1 MALWTWG
8 SRFSLGLFYPTGE
21 LMMQGE
27 VDIIQLCAEGYPSS
41 QVRALACSLALLLT
55 DIPLVLNDYP
65 QLVTETGRSFW
76 LPRWIEGP
84 FARQNHGSLLEGMP

>member
-1 MALWTWG
+1 MGITFLLRTV
-8 SRFSLGLFYPTGE
+8 FIQLGN
-21 LMMQGE
+21 LMMQGGI
-27 VDIIQLCAEGYPSS
+27 DIIQLCAEGYPLS
-41 QVRALACSLALLLT
+41 QVRTLACSLALLLT
-55 DIPLVLNDYP
+55 DIPFILNDYP